1 MAPPRGSELAAEQA
15 AGQPVFRAT
24 FGTARPGGPLRNAL
38 DIELKNPAN
47 TNVLLWGDVPH
58 TRLLALWE
66 ARARPCSSANFATRD
81 PRTTARSLVL
91 GAWQTDSTSLG
102 WTVCFGHQVSAN
114 PQIYYSRW

>member
-1 MAPPRGSELAAEQA
+1 VQGWRLTAAPPRGSELAAEQA
-15 AGQPVFRAT
+15 AGQPVYRAT

-66 ARARPCSSANFATRD
+66 ARARARMQCCSE
-81 PRTTARSLVL
+81 RTQDEELACSGRL
-91 GAWQTDSTSLG
+91 AD
-102 WTVCFGHQVSAN
+102 
-114 PQIYYSRW
+114 